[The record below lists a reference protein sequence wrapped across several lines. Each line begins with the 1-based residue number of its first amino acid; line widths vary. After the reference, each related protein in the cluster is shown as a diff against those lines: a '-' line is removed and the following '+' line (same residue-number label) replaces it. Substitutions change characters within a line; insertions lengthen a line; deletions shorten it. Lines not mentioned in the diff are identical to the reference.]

1 MDHTWRSKCLENNIQ
16 LGKLGLQLSVRVS
29 WYFIEQQIP
38 EETFSLKSFGV
49 RDHFSFQSPLPPP
62 EGSAHSALC
71 EVPLPSI
78 PLQVSTTRFTSQ
90 AYHCVTQMCLC
101 ASVPRGRACLGPRGE
116 LPGNL
121 CLRQA
126 FNRGTLLNSNQ
137 EKESLL
143 LTGIHL

>member
-1 MDHTWRSKCLENNIQ
+1 MGASALGQGLLILHRTADTRRSILFEVAW
-16 LGKLGLQLSVRVS
+16 GSGS
-29 WYFIEQQIP
+29 
-38 EETFSLKSFGV
+38 
-49 RDHFSFQSPLPPP
+49 FSFQSPLPPP
-62 EGSAHSALC
+62 EVSAHSALC

-78 PLQVSTTRFTSQ
+78 PLQVSTTRFKSQ
-90 AYHCVTQMCLC
+90 AYHYVTQMCLC
-101 ASVPRGRACLGPRGE
+101 ESLPRGRACPGPRGG

-137 EKESLL
+137 EKDSLL